1 MAALQSQHLKKK
13 IQIPNLLNS
22 ELQHSC
28 QKIELQL
35 YLSVGLYMRQNYQK
49 HHELLR
55 KHDLV
60 FLRSSLPLTG

>member
-13 IQIPNLLNS
+13 IQIPNFLNS
-22 ELQHSC
+22 ELKHSC
-28 QKIELQL
+28 QTIELQL
-35 YLSVGLYMRQNYQK
+35 YLSVGLYMRQNHQK